1 MWRDKGEIPLSVIQS
16 VYKASKLPLS
26 TPSPPGNTVTQPL
39 DEGLPA
45 FSYTT

>member
-26 TPSPPGNTVTQPL
+26 NPL
-39 DEGLPA
+39 TTRKHCHPA
-45 FSYTT
+45 T